1 MPEASAWAMRQA
13 RALWKPHWT
22 TSMSE
27 RETTRAVDEIA
38 LALDEALAEG
48 IKRGR
53 KQAARE
59 LTDAAVSASLEAKD
73 ND

>member
-1 MPEASAWAMRQA
+1 
-13 RALWKPHWT
+13 
-22 TSMSE
+22 MSE